1 MVGKLKMIKEEYQN
15 KEWYKNAIAFGI
27 TEEEIEKHPFDICV
41 MSTNCLPL
49 KKPFE
54 VDEDRKRFIDKL
66 LGKRDMS
73 EKLKLLYFINKLS
86 VNQSWN
92 Y

>member
-1 MVGKLKMIKEEYQN
+1 MIKEEYQN

-54 VDEDRKRFIDKL
+54 VDEDRKR
-66 LGKRDMS
+66 
-73 EKLKLLYFINKLS
+73 
-86 VNQSWN
+86 
-92 Y
+92 